1 MKVTITMQ
9 HKGSYC
15 SGSIEYKERERLRR
29 IYFLKVVIKKKKK
42 IFDKKVKHPEMAK
55 YTSVQTTLV

>member
-15 SGSIEYKERERLRR
+15 SGSIEYMERERLRR
-29 IYFLKVVIKKKKK
+29 IYFLKVVIREKKV
-42 IFDKKVKHPEMAK
+42 FDKKVKHPEMEK